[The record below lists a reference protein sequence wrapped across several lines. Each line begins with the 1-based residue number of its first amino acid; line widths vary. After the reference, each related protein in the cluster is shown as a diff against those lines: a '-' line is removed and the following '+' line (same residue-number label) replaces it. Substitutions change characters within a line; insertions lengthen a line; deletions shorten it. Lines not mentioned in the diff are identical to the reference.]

1 MHSSNDTYETLI
13 ESNKR
18 AIDRFN
24 AVIRRLEDEEEK
36 ASKDISDFDELLK
49 KIEDLSEKR
58 KTLRS
63 KILEYQKENEEYML
77 QLDKFNKTK
86 GLIEK
91 ETIQPSAGYGSNLD
105 YKESSDNAREHEGTT
120 LQNAHEIHQDIAV
133 KTGGDEDC
141 G

>member
-1 MHSSNDTYETLI
+1 MHSSSDAYETLI

-36 ASKDISDFDELLK
+36 ASKEISDFDELLK
-49 KIEDLSEKR
+49 RLEDLSEKR

-86 GLIEK
+86 G
-91 ETIQPSAGYGSNLD
+91 D
-105 YKESSDNAREHEGTT
+105 H
-120 LQNAHEIHQDIAV
+120 
-133 KTGGDEDC
+133 
-141 G
+141 